1 MKNFQKILN
10 QIAKENGSTPDSVL
24 REMELALNEAYD
36 RRSAEEQSLWDML
49 AFKGERPTPEE
60 FIFQIA
66 MMLHREDGM
75 FRFPTS

>member
-10 QIAKENGSTPDSVL
+10 QIAKENGSTPDGVL

-36 RRSAEEQSLWDML
+36 RRSAEEQSLWDMIT
-49 AFKGERPTPEE
+49 FKGERPTPEE

-66 MMLHREDGM
+66 MLLHSGDGM
-75 FRFPTS
+75 FRVPTS